1 MVFFFGYQP
10 EKLQASMY
18 LLIYTVFSSLPLLLL
33 FLRLGGYIL
42 FFPQGVGFWFVLFI
56 TLGFIVKTPMY
67 LVSGV
72 DRSSRG
78 LTRLDRNTPESTDL

>member
-33 FLRLGGYIL
+33 FLRLGGFIL
-42 FFPQGVGFWFVLFI
+42 FFPQGVGIWF
-56 TLGFIVKTPMY
+56 T
-67 LVSGV
+67 SGSP
-72 DRSSRG
+72 RHTWRPPWRG
-78 LTRLDRNTPESTDL
+78 LWCWPESS